1 MFYKNLHSKSKMVQ
15 KEKID
20 LSKLKLMQNMKN
32 MKLDTTRNNSLY
44 GDQPRLESTSTKKSR
59 FLY

>member
-1 MFYKNLHSKSKMVQ
+1 MVQ
-15 KEKID
+15 NKLID
-20 LSKLKLMQNMKN
+20 SSKLKLMKNMKN